1 MPSPG
6 SSPLPELT
14 SLLLA
19 WRQGDRGALERLM
32 PLVYGELRR
41 LAARAMAGERRDH
54 TLQPTALVHEAFLRL
69 SGDGAP
75 HWESRDHFFA
85 VSALVMRRL
94 LVDHARARSTAKRG
108 AGGTGA
114 PLGADVPAAEPAAP
128 DLVALD
134 EALAELAAHDRRKAR
149 VVELRFFG
157 GLTIPETARLLGIST
172 ATVILDTRL
181 ARAWLFRRLGW
192 GESGDARAAAR

>member
-1 MPSPG
+1 MPSPEG
-6 SSPLPELT
+6 SSSPDVT
-14 SLLLA
+14 ALLLA

-41 LAARAMAGERRDH
+41 LAVRSMAGERRDH

-69 SGDGAP
+69 AGDGAP
-75 HWESRDHFFA
+75 SWESRDHFFA

-94 LVDHARARSTAKRG
+94 LVDHARARRTAKRG
-108 AGGTGA
+108 AGGAGV
-114 PLGADVPAAEPAAP
+114 PLDESVPAPEPQAV

-134 EALAELAAHDRRKAR
+134 EALAELAACDQRKAR

-181 ARAWLFRRLGW
+181 ARAWLFRRLEHG
-192 GESGDARAAAR
+192 G

>member
-1 MPSPG
+1 
-6 SSPLPELT
+6 
-14 SLLLA
+14 
-19 WRQGDRGALERLM
+19 M

-69 SGDGAP
+69 TGDGAP
-75 HWESRDHFFA
+75 RWESRDHFFA

-94 LVDHARARSTAKRG
+94 LVDHARARRTAKRG
-108 AGGTGA
+108 AGEPGA
-114 PLGADVPAAEPAAP
+114 PVDAAVPASEPAAM

-134 EALAELAAHDRRKAR
+134 EALAELAARDPRKAR

-157 GLTIPETARLLGIST
+157 GLTIP
-172 ATVILDTRL
+172 
-181 ARAWLFRRLGW
+181 
-192 GESGDARAAAR
+192 